1 MTDITLVFG
10 FLFLAILC
18 GGMWTSYRIGFK
30 EGTGNMI
37 DYCKKKSDKRGYTL
51 IHFFGNQIEFID
63 PLSYNKMIL
72 DAIADT
78 IEEDDSKS

>member
-18 GGMWTSYRIGFK
+18 GGMWSSYRIGFK

-37 DYCKKKSDKRGYTL
+37 DYCKKKSKNGLVTM
-51 IHFFGNQIEFID
+51 HFFGENIEFID
-63 PLSYNKMIL
+63 TLEYNAKVLERIT
-72 DAIADT
+72 DK
-78 IEEDDSKS
+78 IEEDAKS